1 MKRRLSILFLL
12 LACFAT
18 AADEWSLPQ
27 TGRRFE
33 FPRDHGSHPDFRIEW
48 WYLTGHLE
56 SGEKRYGFQ
65 ATFFRMGRSP
75 NPQETSR
82 DFGKGTFY
90 LAHMAL
96 SDVENR
102 RFLHEERLNRA
113 GWDAHAA
120 TDRLDVSNGNW
131 SLRMDGDTLRLEGTI
146 HAEASLA
153 LDLKPEKPL
162 VVFGED
168 GVSRKGAEASA
179 ASHYLTFTRLGAS
192 GELRVGA
199 ETMPVRGEAWMDHE
213 ISSSQLDRNQ
223 IGWDW
228 TSIQFADGREI
239 MCYVLRNRDGSF
251 SPFSQLYW
259 IDREGKT
266 EHQEIGAFR
275 WEPGGPWKSDA
286 TGATYPIQPV
296 VETIDPASG
305 EKRRFRLEPVF
316 DEQELTGGV
325 GGVSYWEGACDVI
338 DEATG
343 KIVGRAYLE
352 LTGYADDLG
361 ERLR

>member
-1 MKRRLSILFLL
+1 MKRLCPILFLL
-12 LACFAT
+12 VYSALAAE
-18 AADEWSLPQ
+18 EWSLPQ
-27 TGRRFE
+27 AGRRFE
-33 FPRDHGSHPDFRIEW
+33 FPRDHGSHPEFRIEW

-56 SGEKRYGFQ
+56 SGENRFGFQ
-65 ATFFRMGRSP
+65 ATFFRLGRQP
-75 NPQETSR
+75 NPTENSP

-96 SDVENR
+96 SDAAKK
-102 RFLHEERLNRA
+102 RFHHEERLNRA

-120 TDRLDVSNGNW
+120 TDQLDIANGNW
-131 SLRMDGDTLRLEGTI
+131 SLRMEGDTIRLEGTI
-146 HAEASLA
+146 DAEVSLS
-153 LDLKPEKPL
+153 LELRPGKPL

-192 GELRVGA
+192 GNLRIGDA
-199 ETMPVRGEAWMDHE
+199 TMDVTGEAWMDHE

-228 TSIQFADGREI
+228 TAIQFTDGREI
-239 MCYVLRNRDGSF
+239 MGYVLRNRDGSF

-266 EHQEIGAFR
+266 TNQPIGDFA
-275 WEPGGPWKSDA
+275 WEPGGPWKSRA
-286 TGATYPIQPV
+286 TGATYPIRPTLV
-296 VETIDPASG
+296 TVDPTTEA
-305 EKRRFRLEPVF
+305 KRRFRLEPVF

-338 DEATG
+338 DEETG
-343 KIVGRAYLE
+343 KVVGRAYLE

-361 ERLR
+361 DRLR